1 MVSHWPPKKIQ
12 KDTPYLGH
20 NICGYSA
27 GLAIAGKG
35 VQWIRK
41 IINILEKLGNE
52 LRTKLIFSFKFTVI
66 SNFSDFFLWEVLIAI
81 ELVLRVSWD
90 PNVNAI
96 GNFSTS
102 PFVIGN
108 WDDFQPQF
116 DGTVMHF
123 FKLQNL
129 NIYVKKTNK
138 YCSLVMAEVEHNRL
152 KGLNGHLSII
162 PEVHI
167 CISAAPS

>member
-1 MVSHWPPKKIQ
+1 MTTKKTQ

-20 NICGYSA
+20 KIPKFYLWLFCRASSFCTDRGPNYQHFGEI
-27 GLAIAGKG
+27 GK
-35 VQWIRK
+35 WIK
-41 IINILEKLGNE
+41 NKINIFFQIYCDLKFQWFLSLRSLNCYRKLV
-52 LRTKLIFSFKFTVI
+52 FK
-66 SNFSDFFLWEVLIAI
+66 
-81 ELVLRVSWD
+81 VSWD

-102 PFVIGN
+102 AFVIGTIFSPN
-108 WDDFQPQF
+108 LT
-116 DGTVMHF
+116 GLLCIF

-138 YCSLVMAEVEHNRL
+138 YCSLVMAEVEHKRL
-152 KGLNGHLSII
+152 KGLKGHLSII